1 MSELRFHPEIASE
14 VKESYSWYQKQADG
28 LGDDFLD
35 ELEVAYQAIGELPAT
50 WPLFQNGF
58 RRFLL
63 SRFPFSVIYR
73 EHNGSIY
80 VVAVM
85 HNSRKP
91 GYWRSR
97 IEHS

>member
-1 MSELRFHPEIASE
+1 MAEMRFHPDIASE
-14 VKESYSWYQKQADG
+14 VKASFVWYQEKSNG

-35 ELEVAYQAIGELPAT
+35 ELESAYQEINELPRT
-50 WPLFQNGF
+50 WSLFQNGF
-58 RRFLL
+58 RRFML

-73 EHNGSIY
+73 EHDELIY

-91 GYWRSR
+91 GYWLHR
-97 IEHS
+97 I

>member
-1 MSELRFHPEIASE
+1 MAEMRFHPDIASE
-14 VKESYSWYQKQADG
+14 VKASFIWYQEQANG

-35 ELEVAYQAIGELPAT
+35 ELESAYQEINELPST
-50 WPLFQNGF
+50 WPLFQNGL

-73 EHNGSIY
+73 EHNDLIY

-85 HNSRKP
+85 HNSRKT
-91 GYWRSR
+91 GYWLHRM
-97 IEHS
+97 

>member
-1 MSELRFHPEIASE
+1 MSQLRFHPDIVTE
-14 VKESYSWYQKQADG
+14 VKSSYCWYQEHATG

-35 ELEVAYQAIGELPAT
+35 ELESAYQEISEFPGT

-73 EHNGSIY
+73 EHENSILI
-80 VVAVM
+80 VAIM

-91 GYWRSR
+91 GYWLYRK
-97 IEHS
+97 